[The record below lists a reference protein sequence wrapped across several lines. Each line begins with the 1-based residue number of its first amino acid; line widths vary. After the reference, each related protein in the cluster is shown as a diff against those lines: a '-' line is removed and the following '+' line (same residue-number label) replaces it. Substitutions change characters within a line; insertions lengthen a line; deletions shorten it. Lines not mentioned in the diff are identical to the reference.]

1 MTTFRGS
8 SARIAFSS
16 MSTRSHQEPASPNI
30 LPLLSKSRWSLLPV
44 IGPHWLD
51 ITDARGNRRLNDPDD
66 FVVRELRT
74 ALRND
79 WTQIVPVLVNGAAMP
94 GKKDLPRTLAAI
106 ADRQALELHDVRL
119 GVDMDRLTAAIRAEF
134 SVTPEEIKRVR
145 DLMQTFPPELREWSE
160 ETIRQATIPDM
171 RRVAVSLILNAA
183 SSFGFDEDGTT

>member
-1 MTTFRGS
+1 
-8 SARIAFSS
+8 
-16 MSTRSHQEPASPNI
+16 
-30 LPLLSKSRWSLLPV
+30 LPV

-106 ADRQALELHDVRL
+106 ADRQALELHDVRW